1 MDHDRCRSASL
12 ILLRMAGLPV
22 KQLNHWNLWMKS
34 RETYTKAH
42 HHCYKSG
49 GNGTRTILG
58 NDINHP
64 IIVRTYTGT
73 CPIRALTLKWTL
85 ESTGILRISAQ
96 HAPTFFVSRLQ
107 ERERCGKTWKIDDA
121 VDGQKTSKALS
132 VSDDFWQNMSWSFH
146 DYDVGSSV
154 APRSTVHYHWS
165 KKRQILYL
173 NNLNTRRSHRNT
185 RFLVHQQH
193 PASYTK
199 FKKILKQF
207 DYLCAQ
213 YRVKKNPK
221 SFSKFGPLQTWAWH
235 PSFGKRNH
243 DQMWHGQSWLHY
255 GVTALL
261 LWIPTSGLQSRTGLM
276 TAIERASRRPPPW
289 TPQLQPPRHGLP
301 VANKRRT
308 LATAIDWEMCF
319 SVFFLNNSKT
329 PKWGA
334 CSIFTIPKCF
344 WVGDGWGGYY
354 SLALKEEC
362 SPL

>member
-107 ERERCGKTWKIDDA
+107 ERERGVEKQWKIDDA

-255 GVTALL
+255 GSHRFVTVNPNKRSTKPY
-261 LWIPTSGLQSRTGLM
+261 WVDDCYRKGQ
-276 TAIERASRRPPPW
+276 PPPSSLDASAAASSSW
-289 TPQLQPPRHGLP
+289 TSWASG
-301 VANKRRT
+301 
-308 LATAIDWEMCF
+308 WEMCF